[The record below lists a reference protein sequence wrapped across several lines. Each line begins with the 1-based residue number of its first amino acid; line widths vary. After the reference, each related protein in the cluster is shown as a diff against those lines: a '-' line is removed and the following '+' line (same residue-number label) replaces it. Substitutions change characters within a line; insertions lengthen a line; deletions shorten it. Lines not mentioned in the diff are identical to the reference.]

1 MKIKVYKYDEIETV
15 KELSNKKINSF
26 YVILVYFIL
35 TIIISFLIWSYFG
48 KIDLKIKGTG
58 TLETKVDSSVVVN
71 VMTGKVKNNNISQG
85 KKVNKGDLLYEIE
98 NNSLSIEKNY
108 LEKSLAEKKNLYN
121 AISSGKYNKDTSVSN
136 YLSKRQAHQSEL
148 DSLNIEIGEQER
160 TVYTNSELYKV
171 GGLSRFDYEKSQN
184 QLSIL
189 KERKK
194 KLEIEYQISKNSE
207 KITLNNEIKE
217 LEMKIK
223 SMNDSIKG
231 TKVVASI
238 SGYLEVMTPIN
249 NRDTV
254 ASDINIAKIIPS
266 ENDYK
271 INIYVEEKDITKIK
285 KGNNINYHLNFPDE
299 NKNISLKGKIELISR
314 DSIMRED
321 GNKYYLVVGNIDAKN
336 VNTLNLK
343 KGMTLESSI
352 IYTKKRIIDYIL
364 EILSFKVKTL
374 QQ

>member
-121 AISSGKYNKDTSVSN
+121 AISSGKYNKDTSVLN

-148 DSLNIEIGEQER
+148 DSLNIEIGE
-160 TVYTNSELYKV
+160 
-171 GGLSRFDYEKSQN
+171 
-184 QLSIL
+184 
-189 KERKK
+189 
-194 KLEIEYQISKNSE
+194 
-207 KITLNNEIKE
+207 
-217 LEMKIK
+217 
-223 SMNDSIKG
+223 
-231 TKVVASI
+231 
-238 SGYLEVMTPIN
+238 
-249 NRDTV
+249 
-254 ASDINIAKIIPS
+254 
-266 ENDYK
+266 
-271 INIYVEEKDITKIK
+271 
-285 KGNNINYHLNFPDE
+285 
-299 NKNISLKGKIELISR
+299 
-314 DSIMRED
+314 
-321 GNKYYLVVGNIDAKN
+321 
-336 VNTLNLK
+336 
-343 KGMTLESSI
+343 
-352 IYTKKRIIDYIL
+352 
-364 EILSFKVKTL
+364 
-374 QQ
+374 

>member
-249 NRDTV
+249 NGDTV

-285 KGNNINYHLNFPDE
+285 KGNNINYHLNFSDE
-299 NKNISLKGKIELISR
+299 KKNISLKGKIELISR

-374 QQ
+374 E

>member
-249 NRDTV
+249 NGDTV

-374 QQ
+374 E

>member
-58 TLETKVDSSVVVN
+58 TLETKLDSSVVVN

-136 YLSKRQAHQSEL
+136 YLSKKQAHQSEL

-194 KLEIEYQISKNSE
+194 KLEIEYQ
-207 KITLNNEIKE
+207 KI
-217 LEMKIK
+217 
-223 SMNDSIKG
+223 
-231 TKVVASI
+231 V
-238 SGYLEVMTPIN
+238 
-249 NRDTV
+249 
-254 ASDINIAKIIPS
+254 
-266 ENDYK
+266 
-271 INIYVEEKDITKIK
+271 K
-285 KGNNINYHLNFPDE
+285 K
-299 NKNISLKGKIELISR
+299 
-314 DSIMRED
+314 
-321 GNKYYLVVGNIDAKN
+321 
-336 VNTLNLK
+336 
-343 KGMTLESSI
+343 
-352 IYTKKRIIDYIL
+352 
-364 EILSFKVKTL
+364 
-374 QQ
+374 